1 LLKGIGARR
10 GQLIGMMLVEA
21 VVATGS
27 GGALGVL
34 IGVLVLRLYERS
46 LVYHLNSLGLPFAW
60 LDTFT
65 TVVFA
70 LCSILLAI
78 IVGAVGVLY
87 PAWQASRYDP
97 YDLIRGGT

>member
-1 LLKGIGARR
+1 
-10 GQLIGMMLVEA
+10 
-21 VVATGS
+21 
-27 GGALGVL
+27 
-34 IGVLVLRLYERS
+34 

-65 TVVFA
+65 TVVLA

-78 IVGAVGVLY
+78 TVGGVGVLY

-97 YDLIRGGT
+97 YDLIRGET